1 MKGKKVEKVE
11 FGPEIIL
18 VREKIWKNREK
29 KNFRENRGIETE
41 KQLVHFFLFRNK
53 ASKKLFFFCFKFRNK
68 KREKNETVSRHFL
81 LNLTLVK

>member
-41 KQLVHFFLFRNK
+41 KQLVHFFFVSKQGFKKVVFFLFQV
-53 ASKKLFFFCFKFRNK
+53 SKQETRK
-68 KREKNETVSRHFL
+68 K
-81 LNLTLVK
+81 